1 MTESTQT
8 SLGERDAIES
18 FYAKALSA
26 ADRAAIREARRV
38 GGLNEEVALLR
49 ALVRR
54 TLEEQP
60 NNFKAIEGG
69 VRLVMQLLVSQRR
82 IAESDGDELTR
93 ALARVFEGLDVT
105 AADVD

>member
-1 MTESTQT
+1 MNERTQT
-8 SLGERDAIES
+8 SLGEREAVES
-18 FYAKALSA
+18 FYAKALSE
-26 ADRAAIREARRV
+26 ADRAAIREARRA
-38 GGLNEEVALLR
+38 GGLSEEVALLR

-60 NNFKAIEGG
+60 DNLKAIERG

-82 IAESDGDELTR
+82 IAGSDGDELTH
-93 ALARVFEGLDVT
+93 AIARVFEGLDVT